1 MKYLLL
7 CFLAFYSTKTLSQSN
22 GIQVSSVPSAISN
35 CSPSVLQYTQ
45 YLKYC
50 SDLVEAGF
58 SDWRLPTLEDI
69 EAYLSSGGIVPADGI
84 NTWLRGRVYPT
95 TRVPNGSDGLL
106 LTMDIN
112 GIGQMFSKIASANST
127 GTPGPIG
134 TNFCNCIR

>member
-22 GIQVSSVPSAISN
+22 SIQSTAAPTAISN
-35 CSPSVLQYTQ
+35 RSPNVLQYTQ
-45 YLKYC
+45 SLKYC

-84 NTWLRGRVYPT
+84 NTWLRGRLYPT
-95 TRVPNGSDGLL
+95 NQVSNGSEGLL

-112 GIGQMFSKIASANST
+112 GIGQVFSKIASANST

-134 TNFCNCIR
+134 TNFCNCVR